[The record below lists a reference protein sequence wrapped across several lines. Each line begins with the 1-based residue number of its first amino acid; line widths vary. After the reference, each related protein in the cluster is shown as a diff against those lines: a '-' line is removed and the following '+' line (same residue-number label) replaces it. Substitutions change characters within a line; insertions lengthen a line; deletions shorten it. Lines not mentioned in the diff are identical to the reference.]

1 MAPHS
6 KRTFLVVSYPHLHLG
21 LHIGEEYEKHVL
33 LRKCNG
39 DVERLGKLKACLKD
53 ETIFLEV
60 GRTKSQRDP
69 PPKDHNKVMVC
80 KPQTKHEKQCTTH
93 VAHAVAAL
101 QSSG

>member
-6 KRTFLVVSYPHLHLG
+6 KRTFLVVSYPHLQLG
-21 LHIGEEYEKHVL
+21 LRIGEEYQKYVL
-33 LRKCNG
+33 LRKCKG
-39 DVERLGKLKACLKD
+39 DAAKVALLKASLKD

-69 PPKDHNKVMVC
+69 PPKDHKKVMVC

-101 QSSG
+101 KSSG